1 MKKIVVRKTEAVK
14 LTSRVMPLYTIIV
27 ISVSPASCAVA

>member
-14 LTSRVMPLYTIIV
+14 LTSRVTPLYGSTCTGGPIIIV
-27 ISVSPASCAVA
+27 NA